1 MDFCKN
7 IAVIPQFSG
16 TCWFNSILTGL
27 LYSKEA
33 RKVMIKYSK
42 NWDKKDKFFKILR
55 IILKKNYKIK
65 ENTFIQ
71 KYFNTI
77 KPEIILFKMLSKFDI
92 TLKKNF
98 NEVLQNN
105 FSNFGFKPNYIL
117 YMLKYFNINFLHV
130 VHIKENNTY
139 KTLFDLYEY
148 SNMYIYDKR
157 FREKFNNNYYN
168 KNKHNI
174 KKNIQNKLDK
184 NPDILVLFHS
194 DLIRT
199 NFYNSIYNATK
210 NDDFNAKTYNLDCS
224 NFNNYNDII
233 EFNGC
238 IYKLDSC
245 FIKNY
250 NDNLAGHS
258 IIGITCNKN
267 RYIYNGWTSES
278 VDPANNDDKNK
289 IKFNIPCSLM
299 KFDWDVKKDIKFCL
313 KPNCKIN
320 YLPDNS
326 KKYHCFSFNRTD
338 ERLLIYVKISNKST
352 GSITS
357 LSNYSIDKEDV
368 KNVIK
373 DIYIDNLNEKNME
386 LFIKKLKLKN
396 IDKKHF
402 IKDLYK
408 IFDVNDNKIDKLN
421 IYKSYKHLK
430 NFQGKL
436 LKQQVFLSTFIKD
449 NYKSINRFLLF
460 HGIGT
465 GKTCTSITI
474 CETIMEY
481 HKHMKILVLL
491 PARLKTNFIDELI
504 SANCGNYK
512 YISQKDLEL
521 YNNNYTP
528 IAIKNNIRTK
538 FLLKI
543 QENYDIKSYE
553 SIRNILLKSNDIK
566 KTIYK
571 LTKDRII
578 IIDEI
583 HNLITSKL
591 DPSIIEQNIKA
602 NKIISKS
609 GGINAIILRLLSLLA
624 DTSCKIFYLTATPVF
639 DNYGQFIELILNLC
653 PNIKYINKGVVLSD
667 LPFLLNEIKG
677 KVSFYKLKDLSDLP
691 IVKYDNILIPL
702 SNTQAKYISY
712 IRKDKVKEEDDKSNS
727 FCIIERQLCISVFNK
742 KKKDEIFHNMNEY
755 APKILKL
762 YELLH
767 LNGKHLIYSNFI
779 EYCLELIALYLESK
793 GWTNYLKSNSSNKY
807 KTFVIWD
814 ATLNDD
820 KKQLVKNIINSIDN
834 LDGSIIK
841 VILGSP
847 SIKEGISFK
856 HIQHLHQIDPVWNS
870 SAKEQIEGR
879 CIRFKSHHDIPLNHN
894 ILKRE
899 VIIHNYISS
908 VPIKDIYELE
918 LTCDEKIYNYIIPKK
933 KQIIKNIEDL
943 LKKVSIDYYLW
954 TAKYS
959 PKSNTNST
967 ISIERQ
973 QRELAKILHE
983 KIIQKKEK
991 KIKNNCPKIRRP
1003 ISNKCIRTHPYI
1015 KINKQGFKCCY
1026 KKN

>member
-42 NWDKKDKFFKILR
+42 TWDKKDKFFKILR

-65 ENTFIQ
+65 ETTFIQ
-71 KYFNTI
+71 KYLNTI
-77 KPEIILFKMLSKFDI
+77 KPEIILFKMLSKFDK
-92 TLKKNF
+92 TLKENF
-98 NEVLQNN
+98 NENLKDN
-105 FSNFGFKPNYIL
+105 FSKFGFKPNYIL

-148 SNMYIYDKR
+148 SNMSIVDIH
-157 FREKFNNNYYN
+157 FREKFDNNFYN

-194 DLIRT
+194 DLIKT
-199 NFYNSIYNATK
+199 NFYNAIYNATK
-210 NDDFNAKTYNLDCS
+210 NDDFNAKTYKIDCS
-224 NFNNYNDII
+224 NFDNYKDII

-238 IYKLDSC
+238 LYKLDSC

-250 NDNLAGHS
+250 NDNKGAHS

-267 RYIYNGWTSES
+267 RYIYNGWTSQS
-278 VDPANNDDKNK
+278 IDPANNNDKNK
-289 IKFNIPCSLM
+289 IKFNVPCSLI
-299 KFDWDVKKDIKFCL
+299 KFNWDVRKDIKFCL

-386 LFIKKLKLKN
+386 LFIKNLKLKN

-408 IFDVNDNKIDKLN
+408 IYDVNDNKIDKLN

-430 NFQGKL
+430 NFEGKL

-504 SANCGNYK
+504 SANCGNFK

-521 YNNNYTP
+521 YNNNNTP

-553 SIRNILLKSNDIK
+553 SIRNILLKSNDLK
-566 KTIYK
+566 RTIYN

-591 DPSIIEQNIKA
+591 DPSIIEENIKA
-602 NKIISKS
+602 NKIISKL

-624 DTSCKIFYLTATPVF
+624 DTSCKFFYLTATPVF

-653 PNIKYINKGVVLSD
+653 PDIKYINKGVVLSD
-667 LPFLLNEIKG
+667 LPLLLNEIKG

-712 IRKDKVKEEDDKSNS
+712 IREKKVKKDDDKSNS

-762 YELLH
+762 YELLK

-814 ATLNDD
+814 ASLNDD
-820 KKQLVKNIINSIDN
+820 KKQLVKNIVNSIDN

-870 SAKEQIEGR
+870 SAKEQVEGR
-879 CIRFKSHHDIPLNHN
+879 CIRFKSHNDIPLNHN

-933 KQIIKNIEDL
+933 KQLIKNIEDL

-959 PKSNTNST
+959 PKSNTKST

-973 QRELAKILHE
+973 QRELAKILRE

-1003 ISNKCIRTHPYI
+1003 VSNKCIRTHPYI